1 MRVGHS
7 SVSPW
12 GISVDGEK
20 YGSVAQF
27 RKTPR
32 QTRPFDP
39 WPLYNSLRW
48 GDAVGAEISPMT
60 VTERTEIKW
69 IGWQIWSFPTG
80 HRALGFGRIDHWPDC
95 NACDTACTRA
105 A

>member
-1 MRVGHS
+1 M
-7 SVSPW
+7 
-12 GISVDGEK
+12 DGEK

-32 QTRPFDP
+32 QTRSFGP
-39 WPLYNSLRW
+39 WLLNERLHRD
-48 GDAVGAEISPMT
+48 DAVGAEIPPMALT
-60 VTERTEIKW
+60 ARTEIEW
-69 IGWQIWSFPTG
+69 IGWQIWSFPTS
-80 HRALGFGRIDHWPDC
+80 HRALGFGRIDHWPDR